1 MLKFL
6 PSLLLGI
13 ITFLLIAF
21 NTVFWVTLF
30 IPVILL
36 KFIFFASQFRHRCSL
51 VLVAFASQW
60 VECNSL
66 ILQIMHSIEW
76 DIEGPA
82 NLNPQASYLV
92 ISNHRSWTDIVVL
105 QHIFRGKIPFLKF
118 FLKKELVWVPF
129 LGLAWWALDFPFMK
143 RYSRQFLEKHPEL
156 RGQDMATTRTHCE
169 KFKRSPVSVINFI
182 EGTRFSSSKHISQNS
197 PFQNL
202 LRPRA
207 GGVAFVLAA
216 MGDCLSGIL
225 DVTIVYPDND
235 SVALI
240 WQLLQG
246 KIPRIIARVRL
257 VPVPEDVAGKDYLTD
272 SDFRERM
279 QNWVNRIWQ
288 DKDML
293 INRFI
298 RRPAA

>member
-6 PSLLLGI
+6 PSPLLGLVS
-13 ITFLLIAF
+13 FSLIAF
-21 NTVFWVTLF
+21 NTVFWAALF

-36 KFIFFASQFRHRCSL
+36 KFVVLTPQFRHQCYL
-51 VLVAFASQW
+51 VLIVLASRW
-60 VECNSL
+60 VDCNSL
-66 ILQIMHSIEW
+66 ILKITQNMKW
-76 DIEGPA
+76 DIVCPA
-82 NLNPQASYLV
+82 DLNPHASYL
-92 ISNHRSWTDIVVL
+92 IFSNHRSWTDIFVL
-105 QHIFRGKIPFLKF
+105 QHIFRDKIPFLKF
-118 FLKKELVWVPF
+118 FLKKELIWVPA

-143 RYSRQFLEKHPEL
+143 RHSRQFLEKHPEL
-156 RGQDMATTRTHCE
+156 RGQDMATTRKQCE
-169 KFKRSPVSVINFI
+169 KFKRSPVSVINFV
-182 EGTRFSSSKHISQNS
+182 EGTRFSPSKHLSQNS

-202 LRPRA
+202 LKPRA

-235 SVALI
+235 PDAQI
-240 WQLLQG
+240 WQMLQG
-246 KIPRIIARVRL
+246 KIPRIIVRVRL
-257 VPVPEDVAGKDYLTD
+257 LPVPEDVVGKDYLAD

-293 INRFI
+293 INSI
-298 RRPAA
+298 LSVRRA

>member
-6 PSLLLGI
+6 PSALFGVV
-13 ITFLLIAF
+13 TFLLVAF
-21 NTVFWVTLF
+21 NTVFWITLF
-30 IPVILL
+30 IPVIFLRFISFTP
-36 KFIFFASQFRHRCSL
+36 KFRYRCSL
-51 VLVAFASQW
+51 VLTAFASQW
-60 VECNSL
+60 VDCNSF
-66 ILQIMHSIEW
+66 IFQIMQNVQW

-82 NLNPQASYLV
+82 DLNPHASYL
-92 ISNHRSWTDIVVL
+92 IFSNHRSWADIFVL

-118 FLKKELVWVPF
+118 FLKKELIWVPF

-156 RGQDMATTRTHCE
+156 RGQDMATTRTQCE
-169 KFKRSPVSVINFI
+169 KFKRSPVSVINFV
-182 EGTRFSSSKHISQNS
+182 EGTRFSSSKHLSQNS

-216 MGDCLSGIL
+216 MGDYLSGIL

-235 SVALI
+235 PDALI

-246 KIPRIIARVRL
+246 KIPRIIVRVRL
-257 VPVPEDVAGKDYLTD
+257 LPVPEDVAGKDYLAD
-272 SDFRERM
+272 SNFKEGM

-288 DKDML
+288 DKDMQ
-293 INRFI
+293 INRI
-298 RRPAA
+298 LSVRGA